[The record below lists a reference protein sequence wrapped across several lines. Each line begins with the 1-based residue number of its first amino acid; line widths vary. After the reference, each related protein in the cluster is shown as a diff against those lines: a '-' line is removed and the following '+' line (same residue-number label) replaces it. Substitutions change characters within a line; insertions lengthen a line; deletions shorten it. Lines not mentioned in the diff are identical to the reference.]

1 MCVCLT
7 LAVSLYSKY
16 FFFKQNTELF
26 LDSFFQSRAFHLL
39 LLTACKTPTHQTVV
53 INLNNRTAGVYKE
66 KNNRVTG
73 CMGALPLLTPRT
85 SCLFIINTTILI
97 SVCVL

>member
-53 INLNNRTAGVYKE
+53 INLNNRTAGIHKGKTIKDWVHGCITTVNPPHLLSVYK
-66 KNNRVTG
+66 KYQ
-73 CMGALPLLTPRT
+73 PY
-85 SCLFIINTTILI
+85 
-97 SVCVL
+97 